1 LSELTAGLVSA
12 KWLANSYGP
21 KTIAKI
27 AKRSSLRREQRM
39 KWEIPVKAI
48 FGEPENRFSR
58 TREAPRTYGWEKIKL
73 PSVRISMP
81 SLSSLPGTKAFS

>member
-1 LSELTAGLVSA
+1 
-12 KWLANSYGP
+12 
-21 KTIAKI
+21 
-27 AKRSSLRREQRM
+27 M

-58 TREAPRTYGWEKIKL
+58 TREAPRTYGREKIKL

-81 SLSSLPGTKAFS
+81 SLSSLAGTKAFS